1 TSLRGSA
8 STRAGSYAVQSSEGV
23 NQFALIS
30 TIMPHTNRAT
40 ADNYRWAMIISAAL
54 IIAATALGLLPI
66 AVAAA
71 AFLVPIAY
79 LVYIYDVN
87 MWEDAPVPV
96 VVGLF
101 VVTVA
106 LAILVSLFFFRWV
119 FETQFATFA
128 AGSRLGIDS
137 LSVPALLIFAVLLPI
152 V

>member
-1 TSLRGSA
+1 VSCPTCSTESPEVALYCYRCGTSLRGSA

-30 TIMPHTNRAT
+30 TILPHSNRAT
-40 ADNYRWAMIISAAL
+40 ADNYRWAMILSAVL
-54 IIAATALGLLPI
+54 IIAATGLGLLPI

-71 AFLVPIAY
+71 AFLVPVVY

-96 VVGLF
+96 VAALF
-101 VVTVA
+101 VGT
-106 LAILVSLFFFRWV
+106 
-119 FETQFATFA
+119 
-128 AGSRLGIDS
+128 G
-137 LSVPALLIFAVLLPI
+137 LLAVL